1 MNLSETGYETIITDL
16 PFDTAY
22 DKRLVFNN
30 RLFFSTSSGLYK
42 LNDTYDG
49 VDLCSPDNVGPG
61 KIASNGK
68 FYYGVSFQYNQT
80 HLARYSSLSSS
91 FLGDVLTGQRPKNVN
106 FTSTSASDFVTSP
119 VTGYSWDFGDGN
131 TSTDENPSNNFVD
144 SGSYDITFTVSS
156 DIDELPLTKENYIS
170 ISEPYRI
177 IYHGS
182 GNTEGTVPIDSTEY
196 YHGDTAIVLGP
207 GGMKKEPY
215 VFYAWTD
222 SPYGYGY
229 IHFPGDELIM
239 LQNRHVYASW
249 VGSSNYI
256 GGLIGKS

>member
-1 MNLSETGYETIITDL
+1 M
-16 PFDTAY
+16 
-22 DKRLVFNN
+22 
-30 RLFFSTSSGLYK
+30 
-42 LNDTYDG
+42 
-49 VDLCSPDNVGPG
+49 
-61 KIASNGK
+61 
-68 FYYGVSFQYNQT
+68 
-80 HLARYSSLSSS
+80 
-91 FLGDVLTGQRPKNVN
+91 
-106 FTSTSASDFVTSP
+106 TSP

-144 SGSYDITFTVSS
+144 
-156 DIDELPLTKENYIS
+156 
-170 ISEPYRI
+170 SEPYRI